1 MVENCKTTLILKGEK
16 TSQIVQLVLGDLH
29 QLKSP
34 HTKRFS
40 KKNAIRP
47 FEDTTSLEFFAQK
60 NDASLMMLGHHSKKR
75 PHAITMV
82 RLFDYKVLDMLEL
95 MVDDESFRSMAQ
107 FKTARKPAIGLKPL
121 VAFSGTLFDSPTPN
135 AYTLAKSLF
144 ADMFRG
150 RDVASVDVEA
160 LQWMV
165 HFVVEEEEEEGQ
177 GAPPPKI
184 RMRCYRLLTKRSGQ
198 KLPRVEVEEI
208 GPRIDFRVGRKQ
220 EAEEAMMRAALTK
233 PKQLQERTRKNIQT
247 DAMGDKIGKI
257 HVGKQDLSTLQTRK
271 MKGLKRHLD
280 VADADGDDTV
290 ETEMRNLKVVKVG

>member
-1 MVENCKTTLILKGEK
+1 
-16 TSQIVQLVLGDLH
+16 VQLVLADLH

-34 HTKRFS
+34 YTKRFQ

-47 FEDTTSLEFFAQK
+47 FEDATSLEFFAQK

-75 PHAITMV
+75 PNAITMV
-82 RLFDYKVLDMLEL
+82 RLFDYKVLDMLEV
-95 MVDDESFRSMAQ
+95 MVDAQSFRSMAQ
-107 FKTARKPAIGLKPL
+107 FKTARKPAVGLKPL
-121 VAFSGTLFDSPTPN
+121 VAFSGSLFDSPTPN
-135 AYTLAKSLF
+135 AYTLAKSIF
-144 ADMFRG
+144 VDMFRG

-165 HFVVEEEEEEGQ
+165 HFVVEEEDVGS

-184 RMRCYRLLTKRSGQ
+184 RMRCYRLVTVRSGQ
-198 KLPRVEVEEI
+198 KLPRVEIEEI
-208 GPRIDFRVGRKQ
+208 GPRIDFSVGRTQ
-220 EAEEAMMRAALTK
+220 DAEEAIMRAALTK
-233 PKQLQERTRKNIQT
+233 PKQLLERTRKNIQT

-280 VADADGDDTV
+280 VADADDTDTV
-290 ETEMRNLKVVKVG
+290 ESELRNLKVVRVQ